1 MTSDLPRL
9 LDERGALRFGHTA
22 FRNGLHADGWTEK
35 GELVRDPA
43 TLDTVAAVQ
52 ADSLRAAFPGAT
64 LLVGAPACGA
74 VLASFVAR
82 HLGLPVAYVLTG
94 ERPGWHRMHVPQ
106 PGERVVYVDDLIC
119 TGTDARAVL
128 AFLRGEGHTVLGVSA
143 WLSRTRLEG
152 ERLVTLTE
160 PPFRTFT
167 AAECPLC
174 TAGEGL
180 NWQDV
185 RE

>member
-1 MTSDLPRL
+1 VTLDLARL
-9 LDERGALRFGHTA
+9 LEERGALRRGHTL
-22 FRNGLHADGWTEK
+22 FRNGLHGDGWTEK
-35 GELVRDPA
+35 GEVVRDPV
-43 TLDTVAAVQ
+43 TLDAVAAVQ
-52 ADSLRAAFPGAT
+52 AAQLRAAFPDAT

-94 ERPGWHRMHVPQ
+94 PEVGWHRMHVPR

-128 AFLRGEGHTVLGVSA
+128 AFLRSAGHTVLGVSA
-143 WLSRTRLEG
+143 WLSRTELEG
-152 ERLVTLTE
+152 ERLDTLMGA
-160 PPFRTFT
+160 PFQTF
-167 AAECPLC
+167 AAGACPLC
-174 TAGEGL
+174 AADEGL
-180 NWQDV
+180 AFRDV

>member
-1 MTSDLPRL
+1 MTPDLPRL
-9 LDERGALRFGHTA
+9 LEEQGALRRGHTA

-35 GELVRDPA
+35 GEIVRDPA
-43 TLDTVAAVQ
+43 TLDRVAAMQ
-52 ADSLRAAFPGAT
+52 ATSLRAAFPEAT

-94 ERPGWHRMHVPQ
+94 ERPGWHRMHVPT

-119 TGTDARAVL
+119 TGTDDRAVL
-128 AFLRGEGHTVLGVSA
+128 AFLREQGHTVLGVSA

-152 ERLVTLTE
+152 ERLATLMA
-160 PPFRTFT
+160 PPFQTFP

-174 TAGEGL
+174 AAGERL
-180 NWQDV
+180 SWRDL